1 MVSVSLLKPPVL
13 RILRRILSDTDW
25 NVWHYSIC
33 RQPGGE
39 HRPLVG
45 EFSFETKFDR
55 REDVSRKAENLVK
68 QFFVTLQRDIRDW
81 VWLGTTKTRIVYQ
94 LKDSLREGHK

>member
-1 MVSVSLLKPPVL
+1 VATVDFGKGLVAKS
-13 RILRRILSDTDW
+13 
-25 NVWHYSIC
+25 NVALW
-33 RQPGGE
+33 RTRGE

-68 QFFVTLQRDIRDW
+68 QFFVTLQRDISDW

-94 LKDSLREGHK
+94 LKGSWREGHQ